1 MSISEISAAS
11 VLPVRSSARISV
23 MAWRARGPGAVRG
36 VARRTSLGPLTT
48 GASGA
53 TAWLAAPSPRPSSSS
68 QCSRPAWTRVKGRR
82 SSTTIDTR
90 LGSSRTTS
98 ARRISGSSSSRA
110 RTCSGLTR
118 QRLAPW
124 TMPETSRMRWGGTRE
139 APRTSTAVTAK
150 RGEVS
155 AQCATSSSVAASP
168 ATAPAPPTSHNHR
181 RGRAGRRR
189 RTRPTRCPATATELR
204 PTSASAGGR
213 PRGEIRP
220 LFTED
225 PDLALERD
233 VEVRLHALARDLHQR
248 QHVGGHGPA
257 AVDDEVGVLGRDLR
271 PVDAL
276 ALEPGLLDE
285 LGGDLAGRVLPD
297 EAGRG
302 QGQRLAG
309 LLALQPLLHVALD
322 AGQRPASQLPPAD
335 QPHRAARAVEC

>member
-23 MAWRARGPGAVRG
+23 MACRARGPGAVRML
-36 VARRTSLGPLTT
+36 ASSSSLSPLMT
-48 GASGA
+48 GTSGA
-53 TAWLAAPSPRPSSSS
+53 TAWLSSPSTRPSSSS
-68 QCSRPAWTRVKGRR
+68 QCSRPAWTSVKGRR

-110 RTCSGLTR
+110 RTCAGLMR

-150 RGEVS
+150 RGEVR
-155 AQCATSSSVAASP
+155 AQWTLMMTTATTAA
-168 ATAPAPPTSHNHR
+168 AAPTPPTIQRH
-181 RGRAGRRR
+181 GTGDAGRR

-204 PTSASAGGR
+204 PTSAIAGGR
-213 PRGEIRP
+213 PRGEMRP

-225 PDLALERD
+225 PDLRLQVD
-233 VEVRLHALARDLHQR
+233 VELRVHALAGDLHQR
-248 QHVGGHGPA
+248 EHVGGHGA
-257 AVDDEVGVLGRDLR
+257 AAIDDEVGVLGRDLGA
-271 PVDAL
+271 VDAL
-276 ALEPGLLDE
+276 ALEPGLLDQ
-285 LGGDLAGRVLPD
+285 LRGQVGARVLPD

-302 QGQRLAG
+302 EG
-309 LLALQPLLHVALD
+309 
-322 AGQRPASQLPPAD
+322 
-335 QPHRAARAVEC
+335 E